1 MLCVHLFA
9 SLSLIV
15 CSSICSIA
23 ISQSIIYSLI
33 AVSLSLKALRFVISH
48 TISCSELRYPFILVT
63 VCAGEAMAAVSLGD
77 EFSNLDVSVKF
88 SRRYTFYLLTLYIPT
103 VLLILIAYATFFF
116 NPDDFNSRV
125 VVAVTSLLVL
135 TSLLTQ
141 VTYSGA
147 RLHAQSPWLCDG

>member
-1 MLCVHLFA
+1 
-9 SLSLIV
+9 
-15 CSSICSIA
+15 
-23 ISQSIIYSLI
+23 
-33 AVSLSLKALRFVISH
+33 
-48 TISCSELRYPFILVT
+48 
-63 VCAGEAMAAVSLGD
+63 MAAVSLGD